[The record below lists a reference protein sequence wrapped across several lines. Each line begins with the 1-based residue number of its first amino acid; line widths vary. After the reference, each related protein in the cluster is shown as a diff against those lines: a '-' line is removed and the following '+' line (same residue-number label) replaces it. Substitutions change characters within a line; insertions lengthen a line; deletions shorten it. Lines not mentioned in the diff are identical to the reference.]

1 MHDPTRVL
9 ATAAAVDLIERLRAA
24 HGPLIFHQSGGC
36 CDGSAPM
43 CYAADEFYVDHN
55 DTQLG
60 AVAGCPFYTSN
71 EQLERWL
78 RSRITL
84 DVAPGRAP
92 GFSLEGSEGVRFV
105 VRETVLSGAEAEAL
119 EAL

>member
-9 ATAAAVDLIERLRAA
+9 ATDAAVELITRLRAT

-36 CDGSAPM
+36 CDGSVPM
-43 CYAADEFYVDHN
+43 CYAADDFYVDHN

-60 AVAGCPFYTSN
+60 TVAGCPFYTSN
-71 EQLERWL
+71 EQLARWL
-78 RSRITL
+78 HSRITL
-84 DVAPGRAP
+84 DVAPGRAS

-105 VRETVLSGAEAEAL
+105 VHEAVLTGEEAEAL
-119 EAL
+119 EPV